1 MAKISR
7 LCLKQFFRR
16 VLGHGLWT
24 AIARLLR
31 ILACTMLTIKNC
43 SKRGLLIQYTH
54 VDWRA
59 KACAIL
65 CYRYSLVLWLCSEH
79 MSERSKENKNHPL
92 RALASVE
99 DALHIFILLAI
110 AANENIA
117 NSHYETKQNTGAANI
132 WSLKREPDFADK
144 YDKYLHN

>member
-1 MAKISR
+1 M
-7 LCLKQFFRR
+7 
-16 VLGHGLWT
+16 
-24 AIARLLR
+24 
-31 ILACTMLTIKNC
+31 
-43 SKRGLLIQYTH
+43 
-54 VDWRA
+54 
-59 KACAIL
+59 
-65 CYRYSLVLWLCSEH
+65 
-79 MSERSKENKNHPL
+79 

-117 NSHYETKQNTGAANI
+117 NSHYETKQNTGAVNI